1 MQAVFEE
8 IFEGKNINVKAEDNE
23 SSAKDR
29 LHNFLLQG
37 WAISTT
43 HEGGR

>member
-8 IFEGKNINVKAEDNE
+8 IFEGKNINVKAEGNE

-37 WAISTT
+37 LGDFHNSQGW
-43 HEGGR
+43 